1 MSDPAQ
7 PAPDSDDIHT
17 GPPVS
22 ETVRQAVESGVD
34 VNERV
39 REIVVGLFRG
49 TGSTT
54 ASARAAVQGIVQTA
68 TDIVKRSAPDKADSV
83 LRQVIDGITT
93 GLSSVAQSTQYA
105 VQEAT
110 SRGQRFAA
118 EDVGRARKDLNGIRE
133 ILTDT
138 VRHFTNRASTET
150 GSVVSELRTHAER
163 AANAAIPL
171 VSSSLEA
178 LARQPLQAAGEAAG
192 SALRGGQLTAGALL
206 NAVSGALAGAAE
218 LMDPNRR
225 KTASPKDVKDP
236 VDS

>member
-1 MSDPAQ
+1 MSDPVQ

-17 GPPVS
+17 GQPVS
-22 ETVRQAVESGVD
+22 ETVRQAVESGVN
-34 VNERV
+34 VQERV

-68 TDIVKRSAPDKADSV
+68 TDIVKRSAPDKAESV

-105 VQEAT
+105 VQEAA

-118 EDVGRARKDLNGIRE
+118 EDVGRAMKDLNGICE

-138 VRHFTNRASTET
+138 VRHFTNRAGTET
-150 GSVVSELRTHAER
+150 GTAVCELRTHAER
-163 AANAAIPL
+163 AATAAIP
-171 VSSSLEA
+171 VVTSSLEA
-178 LARQPLQAAGEAAG
+178 LARHPLQAAGEAAG
-192 SALRGGQLTAGALL
+192 AALRGGQLTAGALL
-206 NAVSGALAGAAE
+206 SAMSGALAGAAE
-218 LMDPNRR
+218 LIDPNRG
-225 KTASPKDVKDP
+225 KAAGTKDAKDP
-236 VDS
+236 VP